1 MNFPFALWLIGL
13 ETGMGTIPANKVNGI
28 FSQVLLEKVF
38 LLKKKHNKPSTF
50 AGCGRVLYVISG
62 DVAAIL

>member
-1 MNFPFALWLIGL
+1 MNFLFALWLIGL
-13 ETGMGTIPANKVNGI
+13 ETGIGTIPANKVKGI
-28 FSQVLLEKVF
+28 FSQVLLGKVF
-38 LLKKKHNKPSTF
+38 LLQKKKNPSSF

>member
-13 ETGMGTIPANKVNGI
+13 ETGMGKISANKVNGI

-38 LLKKKHNKPSTF
+38 LLKKKNTTNP
-50 AGCGRVLYVISG
+50 LLLQ
-62 DVAAIL
+62 DVVVFCT

>member
-13 ETGMGTIPANKVNGI
+13 ETGMGKISANKVNGI

-38 LLKKKHNKPSTF
+38 LLKKKNTTNP
-50 AGCGRVLYVISG
+50 LLLQ
-62 DVAAIL
+62 DVVVFCM

>member
-13 ETGMGTIPANKVNGI
+13 ETGMGTIPAFCKRNI
-28 FSQVLLEKVF
+28 FSSTSGKGF
-38 LLKKKHNKPSTF
+38 LAQKKKKNPSSF
-50 AGCGRVLYVISG
+50 AGCGRVLSVKSG